1 MKVNIDIDNTVNNFI
16 QKFVELCNR
25 MKVAD
30 KEFSVDDMTQY
41 SLQTATGIDNDTLT
55 TLFFKNPCFY
65 KKLEP
70 LDDAYWVIEEMNKK
84 HEVKFV
90 TSIDYDV
97 IDSRIEFVQK
107 YFPFIDINRQLLV
120 TNDKH
125 SIYAEMVIDDYV
137 KNMDNVNPD
146 CTFLLFNQPWNKLY
160 DTKAIRVSSW
170 YDIYTK
176 LETMDF
182 WSVVNDK

>member
-1 MKVNIDIDNTVNNFI
+1 MEKV
-16 QKFVELCNR
+16 
-25 MKVAD
+25 
-30 KEFSVDDMTQY
+30 
-41 SLQTATGIDNDTLT
+41 TAM
-55 TLFFKNPCFY
+55 
-65 KKLEP
+65 
-70 LDDAYWVIEEMNKK
+70 IEEMNKK

-146 CTFLLFNQPWNKLY
+146 CTFLLFKQPWNKLY